1 MKTKSAFEEA
11 KPLTAKA
18 AADARRRAVMDKME
32 ELLEFTEENDFKEAL
47 TEFLELTPGEP
58 HYEAALAVW
67 RSLKTQP
74 SRPRKPRTPPL

>member
-1 MKTKSAFEEA
+1 MKTKSAFNEA

-18 AADARRRAVMDKME
+18 GVIAREREVMDKME
-32 ELLEFTEENDFKEAL
+32 ELLCLRDERDFKEAL

-67 RSLKTQP
+67 RSLQKQP
-74 SRPRKPRTPPL
+74 SRPRKPQTPPL